1 MLEELF
7 YLHKRTVDG
16 VPLVFKRHLYGG
28 VEWDSP
34 CLCVSGAR
42 GVGKTTLLL
51 QHYQER
57 YGDVEKC
64 LYVSADNIEVSALGL
79 LNIAKEYFKYGGA
92 ALIIDEVHKYP
103 NWQIELKNIL
113 DIFKN
118 KKILFSGSSS
128 LELQQGKA
136 DLSRR
141 VVYYHLKGLSL
152 REYLELKEGIKLP
165 VHPLKELLSGH
176 VKIAQGAISELP
188 ILKYFRDYLVSG
200 YYPFFKEGE
209 KTYLSRVLNVI
220 EKVLY
225 EDIATLGNMKRSNI
239 QALKKMLWVIAT
251 SVPFTINIDKMSR
264 EIGLSKEYVYAYLEY
279 LEGAGLI
286 SSLRADA
293 KGYKLVRKPEK
304 LFIENTNLL
313 FAINNYLRTESEQG
327 LVRETF
333 FVNQLREI
341 AKIAPGNDNDFVV
354 DGKYHFEVGGKSKS
368 FKQLKGLKNAY
379 VVADR
384 IEIGQGNKI
393 PLYLFGFLY

>member
-7 YLHKRTVDG
+7 YLHKKAVEG
-16 VPLVFKRHLYGG
+16 LPLTFKRYLYGS

-34 CLCVSGAR
+34 CLCVSGSR
-42 GVGKTTLLL
+42 GVGKTTMLL

-64 LYVSADNIEVSALGL
+64 LYISADNIEVSALGL
-79 LNIAKEYFKYGGA
+79 LSTAKEYFKYGGA

-103 NWQIELKNIL
+103 GWQIELKNIL

-128 LELQQGKA
+128 LELQTGKA

-141 VVYYHLKGLSL
+141 VVYYHLKGLSF
-152 REYLELKEGIKLP
+152 REYLELKEGMKLP
-165 VHPLKELLSGH
+165 AHSLDELLSAH

-200 YYPFFKEGE
+200 YYPFFMEGE

-225 EDIATLGNMKRSNI
+225 EDIAALGNMKRSNI

-251 SVPFTINIDKMSR
+251 SVPFSVNIDRMSR
-264 EIGLSKEYVYAYLEY
+264 ELGLSKEYVYTYLEY
-279 LEGAGLI
+279 LEWAGLV
-286 SSLRADA
+286 SSLRSSA

-304 LFIENTNLL
+304 LFMENTNLL
-313 FAINNYLRTESEQG
+313 FAINNYLRSESEQG
-327 LVRETF
+327 MVRETF
-333 FVNQLREI
+333 FVNQLKDL
-341 AKIAPGNDNDFVV
+341 AKIAPADVGDFVV
-354 DGKYHFEVGGKSKS
+354 DGKYHFEIGGKSKD
-368 FKQLKGLKNAY
+368 FKQFKGLKNAY